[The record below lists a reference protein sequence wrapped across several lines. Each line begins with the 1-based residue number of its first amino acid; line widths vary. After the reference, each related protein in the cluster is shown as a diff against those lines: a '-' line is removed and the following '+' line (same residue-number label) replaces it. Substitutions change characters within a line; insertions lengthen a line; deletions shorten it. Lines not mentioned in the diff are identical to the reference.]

1 MIDLDHNAGV
11 ALDPRVE
18 DAMRPAMRLGNASST
33 HARGRQARAAL
44 DDARRRVAAIVGC
57 EAGEVVFTASGSEA
71 NALALRGSFTLERA
85 RSKRVLHSAI
95 EHPSV
100 RESASQLREHDAV
113 IEELPVDAHG
123 VLRLDATEAALATPV
138 AIVAVMAANHETGA
152 VQPLAEVSALATKA
166 GARLHVDAVQVAGKQ
181 PLAGI
186 LDGAPL
192 VSLSAHKF
200 GGPQGMGAL
209 LVRRGVQLAPLVGGH
224 QERGRRGG
232 TEWVAGAVGL
242 AAALELAMRE
252 ATERAARTRSA
263 RDAFEAGL
271 AQRFPTA
278 RIHARAAP
286 RLATTS
292 SVCFPGR
299 DGEALLMG
307 LDLVGICASLGAA
320 CSSGTL
326 APSPVLLAM
335 GCSAADARASLR
347 FSFGPEN
354 TVAEV
359 DATLDALAQ
368 LLAR

>member
-18 DAMRPAMRLGNASST
+18 EAMRPAMRLGNASST
-33 HARGRQARAAL
+33 HARGRQARAML
-44 DDARRRVAAIVGC
+44 DDARRRVAAQLGC
-57 EAGEVVFTASGSEA
+57 EPGEVVFTASGSEA
-71 NALALRGSFTLERA
+71 NALALRGTYLLERR
-85 RSKRVLHSAI
+85 RSPRLVHSAI

-100 RESASQLREHDAV
+100 REAAAGLRELDATV
-113 IEELPVDAHG
+113 VEAPVDAQG
-123 VLRLDATEAALATPV
+123 VVQLEALEEILATGAAL
-138 AIVAVMAANHETGA
+138 VAVMAANHETGA
-152 VQPLAEVSALATKA
+152 LQPVAAVGALAR
-166 GARLHVDAVQVAGKQ
+166 ARQTRLLVDAVQVAGKR
-181 PLAGI
+181 PLGGI
-186 LDGAPL
+186 LEVAPL

-200 GGPQGMGAL
+200 AGPQGAGAL
-209 LVRRGVQLAPLVGGH
+209 LVRRGVPLWPLVAGH

-242 AAALELAMRE
+242 ATALELAAQGAAERE
-252 ATERAARTRSA
+252 RDTRAV

-278 RIHARAAP
+278 RVHARAAE
-286 RLATTS
+286 RLPGTS

-307 LDLVGICASLGAA
+307 LDLAGICASLGAA
-320 CSSGTL
+320 CASGSI

-335 GCSAADARASLR
+335 GCTPAEARASVR
-347 FSFGPEN
+347 FSWGPEN
-354 TVAEV
+354 TRAEV
-359 DATLDALAQ
+359 ETTLDALAT